1 MRNKLVAAAIT
12 GLVAAP
18 GAHAAADVS
27 WFGFNQITLEQQGE
41 VDAGATGPKG
51 GGFEFG
57 ADRIRIGYKA
67 KFDNGAYSKLQV
79 DFNEHGPAAG
89 GSQLPDI
96 IKDALVGYD
105 FGAAKVQAGMF
116 KTPVGMDFN
125 TSGKKLD
132 ITKRGMEKQL
142 VLERSAGAMVSGGAQ
157 GFGYKVGVFNPA
169 TRGAASNVATPN
181 SGENYAYAANVSY
194 DMGKMLHA
202 ELGYGVSQGDDDQTV
217 TKTFV
222 SSANIGATGEA
233 DDYTVFDIG
242 LKSQPMP
249 NLTLKAEYIDGSN
262 YASVEDLD
270 RTVWFL
276 HGGYEFTPML
286 EGVIRHYASN
296 VDSTSVNQGTN
307 GGNDIDSD
315 YSETFVGL
323 NIFLN
328 PEKHHEARIQLN
340 YVMPSGDDD
349 EVLAHDGARA
359 VTDEDGEA
367 QGTFLAQFQTSF

>member
-18 GAHAAADVS
+18 GVSHAADVS

-41 VDAGATGPKG
+41 TSTPNGTKG

-67 KFDNGAYSKLQV
+67 SFDSGAFSKLQL
-79 DFNEHGPAAG
+79 DFNEADGT
-89 GSQLPDI
+89 STQIDNV

-105 FGAAKVQAGMF
+105 FGAAKAQVGMF

-132 ITKRGMEKQL
+132 ITKRGMEKSL
-142 VLERSAGAMVSGGAQ
+142 VLERSAGLMVSGGVQ

-169 TRGAASNVATPN
+169 TRGATQTAANPN
-181 SGENYAYAANVSY
+181 AGENYAYAANVSY

-202 ELGYGVSQGDDDQTV
+202 EVGYGVSGADDDQTV
-217 TKTFV
+217 
-222 SSANIGATGEA
+222 SALNGNATGSA
-233 DDYTVFDIG
+233 DDYQVFDIG

-249 NLTLKAEYIDGSN
+249 GLTLKGEYISGSN
-262 YASVEDLD
+262 YLSVEDLD

-286 EGVIRHYASN
+286 EGVVRHYASN
-296 VDSTSVNQGTN
+296 IEGP
-307 GGNDIDSD
+307 GGGESD
-315 YSETFVGL
+315 YNETFLGL
-323 NIFLN
+323 NVFLN

-349 EVLAHDGARA
+349 ESGFHGGSRA
-359 VTDEDGEA
+359 VTDKNGDA
-367 QGTFLAQFQTSF
+367 TGTFLAQFQTSF